1 MELTCFLTQHR
12 LEETCKKVFATLG
25 SQVCVVI
32 SSWLQLLVT
41 VLGVNTARVWV
52 ACFSAH
58 ARQLQIRRKADIFQ
72 W

>member
-1 MELTCFLTQHR
+1 MQCR
-12 LEETCKKVFATLG
+12 LGESCKKVFASPG

-32 SSWLQLLVT
+32 TSWLQLLVT
-41 VLGVNTARVWV
+41 VLGVNIACVWV

-58 ARQLQIRRKADIFQ
+58 ARQLQIRKKADIFQ